1 MPIFPWQT
9 SRHHQPPP
17 LCHWSLLPPHF
28 IQQHHKIST
37 TPTLTHLMHLHDMMS
52 STMTKEHFQT
62 DRILLSNVVDS
73 PKSSDQK
80 QQHLPS
86 QRRRLKSAL
95 FFAYRPSSIATVL
108 LFLTTLFSHHHY
120 AAQAFSTVDQ
130 SGFSQRKHEWIKS
143 SVDYYSTVM
152 RKNNEKTTKMMDSAS
167 AGGMEH
173 YDPLN
178 DKNF

>member
-1 MPIFPWQT
+1 
-9 SRHHQPPP
+9 
-17 LCHWSLLPPHF
+17 
-28 IQQHHKIST
+28 
-37 TPTLTHLMHLHDMMS
+37 
-52 STMTKEHFQT
+52 MTKEHFQT
-62 DRILLSNVVDS
+62 DRILLSNAVDS
-73 PKSSDQK
+73 PKSSNQK

-95 FFAYRPSSIATVL
+95 FFAYRPSTIATVL
-108 LFLTTLFSHHHY
+108 LFLTTLFSQHH

-167 AGGMEH
+167 ASGMEH